1 MTTPTPASGS
11 HQEHQSLKSAGDR
24 YRARLQQRS
33 LSSVLQQRVID
44 KERDT
49 LQIALDSV
57 KEDSSAI
64 VAAGIIVAAR
74 RRFVAGSGKSFA
86 YATLLARDL
95 SAGLAEVFLID
106 NIVIRSIE
114 ILRETKPTDVLVVFS
129 FRRYRRD
136 TIELCEQFIAAGG
149 TIVAITDEKDSPVTK
164 LATALIVVPTDSVSY
179 ADSPTAIAAIIH
191 LLTTLS
197 TASAKGAKRRVAER
211 DRLSDELGIY
221 LQD

>member
-11 HQEHQSLKSAGDR
+11 HKEHQSLSTAGER
-24 YRARLQQRS
+24 YKARLQQRS

-44 KERDT
+44 KERET
-49 LQIALDSV
+49 LAAALDHV
-57 KEDSSAI
+57 KENNSAI
-64 VAAGIIVAAR
+64 IVAGIIVAAR

-95 SAGLAEVFLID
+95 SGGLAEVFLID
-106 NIVIRSIE
+106 NTVIRSIE
-114 ILRETKPTDVLVVFS
+114 ILRETKPTDVLVAFS

-136 TIELCEQFIAAGG
+136 TLELCEQFIAAGG
-149 TIVAITDEKDSPVTK
+149 TVVAITDEQDSPITA
-164 LATALIVVPTDSVSY
+164 LATASIVVPTDSVSY
-179 ADSPTAIAAIIH
+179 ADSPTAAAAIIH
-191 LLTTLS
+191 LVTTLC
-197 TASAKGAKRRVAER
+197 TASAKGAKRRLAER

>member
-1 MTTPTPASGS
+1 MTTPVPPSGS
-11 HQEHQSLKSAGDR
+11 HQEHQRLSSAGER

-44 KERDT
+44 KERET
-49 LQIALDSV
+49 LGVALDRV
-57 KEDSSAI
+57 KEDGSAI
-64 VAAGIIVAAR
+64 AVAGIIVAAR

-106 NIVIRSIE
+106 NTVIRSIE

-136 TIELCEQFIAAGG
+136 TIELCKQFIAAGG
-149 TIVAITDEKDSPVTK
+149 TVVAITDEEDSPVTA
-164 LATALIVVPTDSVSY
+164 LATASIVVPTDSVSY

-191 LLTTLS
+191 LVTTLC

-211 DRLSDELGIY
+211 DRLSDEMDIY